1 MKVEHYINEKVL
13 KVLIT
18 EEIDHHSS
26 SIIRT
31 RLDYEISR
39 FRPRKVILDLEKVK
53 FMDSAGIGLLLGR
66 LKTIKSYGGELE
78 IENSSDNLM
87 RIFEM
92 SGLPKFITFK
102 KKIKEEVV

>member
-1 MKVEHYINEKVL
+1 MKINHYLEEKILEVI
-13 KVLIT
+13 IT

-39 FRPRKVILDLEKVK
+39 FRPKKVIIDLERVK
-53 FMDSAGIGLLLGR
+53 FMDSAGIGLIIGR
-66 LKTIKSYGGELE
+66 YKVIKSFDGELE
-78 IENSSDNLM
+78 IKNSSEKLM

-92 SGLPKFITFK
+92 AGLPKIIKFNR
-102 KKIKEEVV
+102 KEEIV